1 VPIQILSRIY
11 GALRS
16 VLILLGRIHC
26 LIIILQID
34 QYILEAGYDP
44 GVPTLMG
51 PIEKVNHNHYTSMFN
66 EIRPYRPGF
75 DDDADDH
82 HADEAMSLNCSR

>member
-1 VPIQILSRIY
+1 VPIQILSSIY

-16 VLILLGRIHC
+16 VLILLGLIHR

-51 PIEKVNHNHYTSMFN
+51 PLEKINHNHYTSMFN

-75 DDDADDH
+75 DDDDDH
-82 HADEAMSLNCSR
+82 HHHVDVMRLRL